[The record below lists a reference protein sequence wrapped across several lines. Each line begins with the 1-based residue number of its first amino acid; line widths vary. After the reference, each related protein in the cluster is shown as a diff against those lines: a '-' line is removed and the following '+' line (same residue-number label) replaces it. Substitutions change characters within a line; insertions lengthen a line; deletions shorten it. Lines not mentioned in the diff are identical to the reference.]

1 MPDDRV
7 TLDVF
12 LVTVLIPKNL
22 PDDDVAKVRRT
33 LNRATV
39 STQLQ
44 QTVTTLLQRFPT
56 LAAVTLT
63 LSR

>member
-12 LVTVLIPKNL
+12 LVTVLIPSNL

-33 LNRATV
+33 LNRATF

>member
-22 PDDDVAKVRRT
+22 PDDAAAKARRT

-39 STQLQ
+39 STQLRQ
-44 QTVTTLLQRFPT
+44 AVATLLRRFPA
-56 LAAVTLT
+56 LSAVTVSV
-63 LSR
+63 SR

>member
-1 MPDDRV
+1 MRDDRV

-12 LVTVLIPKNL
+12 LVTLLIPKNL

-39 STQLQ
+39 STQLR

>member
-12 LVTVLIPKNL
+12 LVTLLIPKNL
-22 PDDDVAKVRRT
+22 PDDAVAKVRRT

-39 STQLQ
+39 STQLRQ
-44 QTVTTLLQRFPT
+44 AVATLLRRFPA
-56 LAAVTLT
+56 LSAVTVSV
-63 LSR
+63 SR

>member
-12 LVTVLIPKNL
+12 LVTVQIPSNL
-22 PDDDVAKVRRT
+22 PDDAAAKARRT

-39 STQLQ
+39 STQLRQ
-44 QTVTTLLQRFPT
+44 AVATHLHRFPA
-56 LAAVTLT
+56 LSAVTVSI
-63 LSR
+63 SR

>member
-33 LNRATV
+33 LNRVTF

-44 QTVTTLLQRFPT
+44 QTVTTLLHRFPT

-63 LSR
+63 FSR